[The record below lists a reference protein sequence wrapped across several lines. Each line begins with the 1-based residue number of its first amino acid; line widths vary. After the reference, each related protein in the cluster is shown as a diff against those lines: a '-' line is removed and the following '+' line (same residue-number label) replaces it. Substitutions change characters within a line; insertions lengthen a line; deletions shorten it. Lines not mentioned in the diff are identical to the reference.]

1 MTKKELTNMQMQYTI
16 LDVEVEDA
24 IEFVRDLLE
33 FYANELR
40 RKEPYAIQTINRL
53 ESAAYVV
60 GDLMDYVNELEDN

>member
-1 MTKKELTNMQMQYTI
+1 MTRKELKDLRTPYIMTES
-16 LDVEVEDA
+16 EVEPA

-60 GDLMDYVNELEDN
+60 GDLIDYVNELEDN

>member
-1 MTKKELTNMQMQYTI
+1 MTKKELTNMQMQYAI

-60 GDLMDYVNELEDN
+60 GDLIDYVNELEDN

>member
-1 MTKKELTNMQMQYTI
+1 MQMQYTI

-60 GDLMDYVNELEDN
+60 GDLIDYVNELEDN

>member
-24 IEFVRDLLE
+24 VEFVRDLLE

-60 GDLMDYVNELEDN
+60 GDLIDYVNELEDN